1 MIVALSMVSLALAV
15 VGANVAWLDR
25 AVTPVPAPG
34 PNE

>member
-25 AVTPVPAPG
+25 AVTPEPARTPA
-34 PNE
+34 E